1 MPEKE
6 LAPAKEAHN
15 IQFFQSTAETD
26 FDIASLMRIL
36 VKNKLIVV
44 YTSIIFTLFAIVY
57 AQLITPIYRA
67 SISFTSPEI
76 TYIPEDIK
84 MFLAKVRRNYDN
96 INVTERIKVIQERNN
111 LETESVQFQK
121 PSSYYY
127 RKFINRVLSYDHQR
141 DVFLKLNF
149 DKKFSEGTTG
159 TVDTEKTI
167 LRVHRS
173 ISLQKGEQSE
183 NLFIEEP
190 NLLTIE
196 GTNPEIISEFL
207 NALTNAAIKNIQD
220 EERNS
225 LKTMISSQKTL
236 LQNAK
241 KTIFLKESESQLKG
255 LKVLTYALQI
265 AKNLKLKGNNFH
277 ENNDRIMMMAESGK
291 NVSLSARALEQSPWR
306 KIPIWFLY
314 GELALRE
321 EIKILQHKAK
331 NKDTLYLSSPEIT
344 LLDSIDPSFINYQIV
359 TIRQPSFPP
368 LTPFTPNR
376 EKIFM
381 IGLLLGIITGLLL
394 AFLKNALESQGQEKE
409 DSHRQENKSIS

>member
-1 MPEKE
+1 
-6 LAPAKEAHN
+6 
-15 IQFFQSTAETD
+15 
-26 FDIASLMRIL
+26 
-36 VKNKLIVV
+36 
-44 YTSIIFTLFAIVY
+44 
-57 AQLITPIYRA
+57 
-67 SISFTSPEI
+67 
-76 TYIPEDIK
+76 

-127 RKFINRVLSYDHQR
+127 RKFINRILSYDHQR

-159 TVDTEKTI
+159 TVEIEKTI

-190 NLLTIE
+190 NFLTIE

-207 NALTNAAIKNIQD
+207 NALTDAAIKNIQD

-241 KTIFLKESESQLKG
+241 KTIFLKESESQVKG

-306 KIPIWFLY
+306 KIPIWFMY
-314 GELALRE
+314 GELALEE

-331 NKDTLYLSSPEIT
+331 NKDKLYLSSPEIT
-344 LLDSIDPSFINYQIV
+344 LLESIDPSFIDYQIV

-368 LTPFTPNR
+368 LTPFKPNR

-381 IGLLLGIITGLLL
+381 IGLLLGIITGILL
-394 AFLKNALESQGQEKE
+394 AFLKNALEPQGQEKE